1 MLFSGVLHLL
11 LLLKLPEKASVVPLP
26 GLSSFIT
33 HIWRI
38 LIGIL
43 PLGIGFIVGLI
54 IGFVLS

>member
-1 MLFSGVLHLL
+1 MMSPENDGSVLDDEPRSMLFSGVLHLL

-38 LIGIL
+38 LL
-43 PLGIGFIVGLI
+43 LC
-54 IGFVLS
+54 